1 MAATLGLRF
10 GGPRTYQG
18 ERVDLPWMGDG
29 REQMTR
35 LDIKRGLKLFNRSMW
50 LLFAGTALLG
60 LIL

>member
-1 MAATLGLRF
+1 MLKRSGNRYAPSVIEL
-10 GGPRTYQG
+10 
-18 ERVDLPWMGDG
+18 
-29 REQMTR
+29 QMTR